1 MKRLQQPTMGIPTD
15 GYENTD
21 WTSPI
26 YKTTMMHQHNLSV
39 SGGTDKTKYFISGG
53 FLRHNGIIKDHK
65 NQRGN
70 FHSISQQKSIETSMF
85 S

>member
-1 MKRLQQPTMGIPTD
+1 
-15 GYENTD
+15 
-21 WTSPI
+21 
-26 YKTTMMHQHNLSV
+26 MMHQHNLSV

-65 NQRGN
+65 INVVTSGP
-70 FHSISQQKSIETSMF
+70 ISQQKSIETSMF